1 MTYCQNFGINEIF
14 TKDDYDLFNI
24 QYYQVTTDHLVLNLN
39 FNWLISLLL
48 SIYINTKKKKKKKI
62 KKIIIKKII
71 INKFL

>member
-48 SIYINTKKKKKKKI
+48 SIYINTKKKKKKRMN
-62 KKIIIKKII
+62 KIIIGRMT
-71 INKFL
+71 INKYW

>member
-48 SIYINTKKKKKKKI
+48 SIYINTKKKKKKSINKI
-62 KKIIIKKII
+62 KIYKLN
-71 INKFL
+71 INKYF

>member
-48 SIYINTKKKKKKKI
+48 SIYINTKKKKKKRM
-62 KKIIIKKII
+62 KKIIIGRMT
-71 INKFL
+71 INKYW